1 MKILW
6 IAQRDLHHDLNTST
20 WVEMCKSLVQR
31 GHQVMLIALSTS
43 KERYPNFLPN
53 FTIREIRGINHFP
66 MVAITFHLQIIIFS
80 LYWLFSIRPDVIITH
95 PITALF
101 LFPAKILA
109 KLSSLNIKF
118 VLDVRT
124 LPVRLVSLND
134 KIKNALNYFSIST
147 GKIYFNGF
155 TVITPTLQRLIEKQ
169 FHIDPLR
176 IGIWMSGVNT
186 SLFQP
191 KNKESDSDK
200 DSFTVMYHG
209 VLAENRGLFETIKA
223 MVYVNKIVP
232 NINLFILGKGLV
244 LDQMIELVNQ
254 LELKTCVHFHEAVNY
269 NEIPDYISKADVG
282 IVPLPDEL
290 CWQVS
295 SPLKLL
301 EYLAMAKPVIVSP
314 IEAHTSVLNNFP
326 AAIFLN
332 STSPEDISDGIIRAY
347 NIRNRLCKFG
357 IEGRKFVTENFTWNL
372 QASKL
377 EKFITNL

>member
-1 MKILW
+1 
-6 IAQRDLHHDLNTST
+6 N
-20 WVEMCKSLVQR
+20 
-31 GHQVMLIALSTS
+31 
-43 KERYPNFLPN
+43 
-53 FTIREIRGINHFP
+53 
-66 MVAITFHLQIIIFS
+66 
-80 LYWLFSIRPDVIITH
+80 
-95 PITALF
+95 
-101 LFPAKILA
+101 
-109 KLSSLNIKF
+109 
-118 VLDVRT
+118 
-124 LPVRLVSLND
+124 
-134 KIKNALNYFSIST
+134 
-147 GKIYFNGF
+147 
-155 TVITPTLQRLIEKQ
+155 
-169 FHIDPLR
+169 
-176 IGIWMSGVNT
+176 
-186 SLFQP
+186 
-191 KNKESDSDK
+191 K

-244 LDQMIELVNQ
+244 LDQMIELVDQ
-254 LELKTCVHFHEAVNY
+254 LELKTCVYFHEAVSY
-269 NEIPDYISKADVG
+269 DEIPDYISKADVG

-314 IEAHTSVLNNFP
+314 IEAHISVLNNFP

-332 STSPEDISDGIIRAY
+332 STSPEDISDGIIKAY
-347 NIRNRLCKFG
+347 NIRNQLCKFG

>member
-43 KERYPNFLPN
+43 KERYPNFLPK
-53 FTIREIRGINHFP
+53 FTIKEIRVINRFP

-80 LYWLFSIRPDVIITH
+80 LYWLFSFKPDVIITH

-101 LFPAKILA
+101 LFPAKVLT
-109 KLSSLNIKF
+109 KLSRLNIKF

-134 KIKNALNYFSIST
+134 RIKNTLNYFSIRA

-155 TVITPTLQRLIEKQ
+155 TVITPMLQRLIEDRFKV
-169 FHIDPLR
+169 DPHQT
-176 IGIWMSGVNT
+176 GIWMSGVNT

-191 KNKESDSDK
+191 KNRKSDSESDA
-200 DSFTVMYHG
+200 FTVMYHG

-223 MVYVNKIVP
+223 MVYVNELFP
-232 NINLFILGKGLV
+232 DINLFILGKGLI
-244 LDQMIELVNQ
+244 LDQMIELVDQ
-254 LELKTCVHFHEAVNY
+254 LDLKPCVHFHEAVNY
-269 NEIPDYISKADVG
+269 HEIPNYISKADVG

-301 EYLAMAKPVIVSP
+301 EYLAMAKPVIVSS
-314 IEAHTSVLNNFP
+314 IDAHTSVFNNCP

-332 STSPEDISDGIIRAY
+332 STSPEDISDGIIKAY
-347 NIRNRLCKFG
+347 NIRTQLCKLG
-357 IEGRKFVTENFTWNL
+357 TAGRKFVNENFTWNL
-372 QASKL
+372 QATKL
-377 EKFITNL
+377 EQFITNL